1 MKKYL
6 CIVEIKPEFREEY
19 IALHKNPWREM
30 LEAIRDAGYTKEVI
44 YYYKDQSIIYL
55 ECPDDTTHEECD
67 KRLRATDVCKK
78 WDLTVCP
85 WFSTTKP
92 EPMEKIFDLNQQLDG
107 ELLPD

>member
-6 CIVEIKPEFREEY
+6 CIIEVKPECCEEY
-19 IALHKNPWREM
+19 IDIHHHPWPEM
-30 LEAIRDAGYTKEVI
+30 LAAIREAGYTNEAI
-44 YYYKDQSIIYL
+44 WFYKGQSIIYL

-67 KRLRATDVCKK
+67 RRLRATDVCRK

-85 WFSTTKP
+85 WFAAP
-92 EPMEKIFDLNQQLDG
+92 PVMAEKIFDLNQQLDG